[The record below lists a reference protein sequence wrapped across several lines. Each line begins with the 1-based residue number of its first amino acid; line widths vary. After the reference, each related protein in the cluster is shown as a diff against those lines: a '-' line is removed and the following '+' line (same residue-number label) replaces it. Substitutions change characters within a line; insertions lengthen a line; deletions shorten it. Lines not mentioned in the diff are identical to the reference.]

1 MVKSMTGY
9 GKGVAEN
16 ADAKITIEMKS
27 VNHRYLDLSIKL
39 PKKLNFLEQAV
50 RNKISSTISRGKVD
64 LYITLEEHSDACYQ
78 VSVNE
83 AMAKKYF
90 DSISSMA
97 DAIGVANDIKASHI
111 VRLPDV
117 IELVETDADEASLK
131 DLVFEALEA
140 CLMQF
145 VASRVTEGGRIEADL
160 LSKME
165 EMTGL
170 VAQLE
175 DKSPAII
182 EEYKRKL
189 TDKIS
194 ELLDDNHIDESRI
207 AQEVTIYAD
216 KVCID
221 EEMVR
226 LKSHVAETKDTLK
239 LDAEVGRKL
248 DFLAQELNRE
258 ANTILSKSTNA
269 EVADIGISLKT
280 LIEKVREQIQNIE

>member
-9 GKGVAEN
+9 GKGVADN
-16 ADAKITIEMKS
+16 ADAKVTIEMKS

-83 AMAKKYF
+83 TMAKKYF

-117 IELVETDADEASLK
+117 IELVETDADEDSLK
-131 DLVFEALEA
+131 GLVFEALEA
-140 CLMQF
+140 SLMQF

-182 EEYKRKL
+182 EEYKRRL

-194 ELLDDNHIDESRI
+194 ELLDDNHIDEGRI

>member
-117 IELVETDADEASLK
+117 IELVETDADEDSLK

-194 ELLDDNHIDESRI
+194 ELLDDNHIDEGRI

>member
-16 ADAKITIEMKS
+16 ADAKVTIEMKS

-64 LYITLEEHSDACYQ
+64 LYITLEEHSDASYQ

-117 IELVETDADEASLK
+117 IELVETDADEDSLK
-131 DLVFEALEA
+131 GLVFEALET

-182 EEYKRKL
+182 EEYKRRL

-194 ELLDDNHIDESRI
+194 ELLDDNHIDEGRI

>member
-16 ADAKITIEMKS
+16 ADAKVTIEMKS

-194 ELLDDNHIDESRI
+194 ELLDDNHIDEGRI

>member
-117 IELVETDADEASLK
+117 IELVETDADEDSLK

-140 CLMQF
+140 SLMQF

-160 LSKME
+160 LTKME

-194 ELLDDNHIDESRI
+194 ELLDDNHIDEGRI

>member
-117 IELVETDADEASLK
+117 IELVETDADEDSLK

-160 LSKME
+160 LTKME